1 MNRLDQIIHFMHHL
15 PRLDMEMEEDF
26 VEEKDGL
33 NFQLKKA
40 AYHELA
46 GEVVKRIEPHTEA
59 DHAALLINFLVGIGN
74 VVGNRSH
81 FVVES
86 KPHGLRLFAALVG
99 NTSKG
104 RKGSSWGHIQ
114 RILQQVD
121 ANWAAQR
128 IKSGLSSGEGLIYQV
143 RDPLKDD
150 EGEKDKRLLVL
161 EEEFA
166 STLRVA
172 ERQGNTLTKNPLAAT
187 NAHIS
192 ILGHVT
198 KEELKRYLSTTEIGN
213 GFANRFLWVFVRRS
227 KALPE
232 GDMFH
237 EENID
242 HLVQKLK
249 DVLAFSQQ
257 VGEMNKDDAAKR
269 MWAGVYEILSEGLPG
284 FVGAVTSRAEAQ
296 TMRLACLYAL
306 PDQSPLIRVEHLS
319 AALAVWDYC
328 FASARYIFGDGFGN
342 PLANEILM
350 AIQAADQ
357 KGLTKTEI
365 SRMFSGKKS
374 KAELDAALEML
385 IKNGFVMVKKE
396 ETRGRSRQRTVPI

>member
-1 MNRLDQIIHFMHHL
+1 MNRSDQGSRLPIHL
-15 PRLDMEMEEDF
+15 PRLYGEIEEDF
-26 VEEKDGL
+26 IDEKDEF
-33 NFQLKKA
+33 NVKLKEA
-40 AYHELA
+40 AYHGLM

-59 DHAALLINFLVGIGN
+59 DDAALLINFLVGIGN
-74 VVGNRSH
+74 VVGNRPH

-114 RILQQVD
+114 RILEQVD
-121 ANWAAQR
+121 ADWAAQR

-172 ERQGNTLTKNPLAAT
+172 ERQGNTLTALLRQAWDSGNIRTLTKNPLAAT

-192 ILGHVT
+192 ILAHVT
-198 KEELKRYLSTTEIGN
+198 KEELKRYLSATEIGN

-227 KALPE
+227 KALAE
-232 GDMFH
+232 GGRFH

-242 HLVQKLK
+242 DLVQRLK
-249 DVLAFSQQ
+249 AVLAFGQQ
-257 VGEMNKDDAAKR
+257 VGEIKKDDAAKR

-306 PDQSPLIRVEHLS
+306 LDQSPLIRVEHLS
-319 AALAVWDYC
+319 AAFAVWDYC
-328 FASARYIFGDGFGN
+328 FASARYFF
-342 PLANEILM
+342 
-350 AIQAADQ
+350 
-357 KGLTKTEI
+357 
-365 SRMFSGKKS
+365 R
-374 KAELDAALEML
+374 
-385 IKNGFVMVKKE
+385 
-396 ETRGRSRQRTVPI
+396 